1 MSPVCELSEY
11 RLNAQDRI
19 GDIVFKYEDNGNE
32 LLVDVTV
39 FKL

>member
-1 MSPVCELSEY
+1 VSY
-11 RLNAQDRI
+11 RLNAKDRI

-39 FKL
+39 WNSL